1 MKAAQQP
8 APEKATSEL
17 GTRLNE
23 FRAAENWPAMF
34 ACTSDLVLMLEPDG
48 SLMAAHLEALSNLNQ
63 HEEALEFAHAHGL
76 TSPEKFAGPEA
87 GEANLELAKRVGSL
101 LCEAGDFSAVIEL
114 LRPLTTPP
122 DSATHELLNLR
133 GWAHQNSAGETHAE
147 EGMECYRAALNKVE
161 QRETASQDAANSGPS
176 KEDRDGLTLWYHKGL
191 ANAMRRLPDRREDAR
206 TAYQAVIDE
215 ARSIYAQ
222 RPAYSSA
229 IRIEA
234 WCYHRI
240 GKFQKAFEAYKRAL
254 DAGVS
259 RFSTQ
264 LDAALNL
271 LSMGRTLAAVQQYHS
286 AILDL
291 MELPPLQRA
300 GILRVSL
307 FEFSDALLS
316 NSNLRSKEARGLVE
330 ELYSELDKALALLR
344 PALHDIAG
352 SVRLAATEIK
362 NSIGGDFSQSDLR
375 DRPSAA
381 VINWAAT
388 EIAGFTYSRWMHCAL
403 FRPVVTVAGAAE
415 GKLFVLDS
423 GEGEHGE
430 GSASITLAPLDPSA
444 SVCAIEFKRPAS
456 PTSRIVFI
464 ADEFFG
470 ITDTA
475 QLKHPSEEALEWKRV
490 SGTIS
495 GFAACISLEKG
506 TLLLDRISRELSMQV
521 IHGLADSVDP
531 GQFISLAWMAVQAA
545 PNDIALY
552 LAVLCL
558 INAGGTLADIVNWRG
573 SPLPASLPSSEA
585 LQAASGR
592 FRQTV
597 KLLGPKPLKTCETG
611 NLAKAVATILRNAEE
626 TGNISDEAQR
636 GLDAVFKAAEM
647 QACVP
652 DGSEVRALQQ
662 QLAEKLSRCNV
673 LYLEPDAETLV
684 LSREPAF
691 FCSLASPRLSKPAL
705 DAFTFF
711 NASSKYKVFSDGP
724 IATQAKS
731 AVSKAIGQGRSS
743 LVDACGGV
751 SSTIHAVVSVSRALW
766 RLVVQDEQNS
776 AGRKPEE
783 YRRVSVETL
792 MAEFRKTSTRVSRPE
807 AFDAVLD
814 RMLKA
819 DICRRDTKDARIVKY
834 RRSALNALDLCRIL
848 LSGVRPDHDLR
859 YFVWR
864 DVRRY
869 YGFSQSREIAHYIHA
884 LSSALNDL
892 LASRREAVLL
902 QGGPPKGI
910 SWSLHEDI
918 LPEINRRIGR
928 NVEIPLKMSEFF
940 LECCRFVNYIQL
952 SADIGH
958 VDLRAV
964 EIDAEYLLSQLFG
977 IPTGIKGLD
986 DLFGG
991 GGLMLVEADTNSA
1004 PSQLGGRSVLVIG
1017 PFGSGKSLF
1026 TLQMAVEIARKG
1038 GAAWIMAMEQSA
1050 EECLYSLEAM
1060 GCLPDDAPIRIA
1072 DSVPKAIEVLENPEE
1087 DKGALILVRTV
1098 KDRFDD
1104 FALTFEQN
1112 AKLMRRYPL
1121 RFIAVDPVSAIS
1133 RGDRHDVDL
1142 RAQILDLFDSVKRQG
1157 TNVWLVTE
1165 EDSAPESIVEQKV
1178 ADTVIR
1184 VHKENT
1190 LGYSQRYI
1198 EVTKSRLQ
1206 REHRGLHAFAIGP
1219 GRGITVYPS
1228 PSAVRSW
1235 IRKRS
1240 TRVPDTP
1247 IGFGVPDIDSLLGS
1261 DGLYAGDTIVLQGE
1275 PGTGKTIVT
1284 LAFLLSADLA
1294 RNEKKAATTMLLTS
1308 AEAEVAARYKLQSVY
1323 ETLRRTTEFVR
1334 QPHRVRIV
1342 GIPGGYVKPGFIL
1355 QQIKD
1360 QFENARITGNPI
1372 VRVAVESVP
1381 SWDLGCP
1388 FVQADETFG
1397 ETLVE
1402 LLRKHR
1408 VTSLFLCSEISGRA
1422 GSVLQEAIRNAAD
1435 CVIDFHVLPVKST
1448 PERHI
1453 EIKKTRTMHHRRGI
1467 FRFNLETL
1475 QAGAT
1480 TTLMRMVRPGEF
1492 RPIKIRLFL
1501 RSESAMQAS
1510 YNHSILM
1517 AVRGVLSR
1525 DAHIAEESPIH
1536 FNRALALGSASALD
1550 ELQVI
1555 QLDEHQVPSVADD
1568 TSGLHRF
1575 DVREWSN
1582 EEWDDFLPAVRSHV
1596 QTGNTF
1602 IAVPFFENIS
1612 MLAWRGDLDAASR
1625 DSWVAL
1631 AEKCEAWEKEHPN
1644 RDDLFFDFPAVTGEN
1659 YNCLFLE
1666 ILLSLAPVPVGTD
1679 PGCVFRTW
1687 LASEAAVEASFLF
1700 RRLCHRAYM
1709 RRGESIQKAQ
1719 LKGLRF
1725 SPDNKAQ
1732 VWRHWYTT
1740 LNQMLAEMVPEE
1752 RASIHVGALPKS
1764 VTIAGE
1770 WYLGVPAYSAAPDV
1784 ALKLIKLFTT
1794 HEAESDRL
1802 RLGVGLPTRE
1812 SFYTGTSAR
1821 SSISPLFAMDSAVL
1835 RGLIKNA
1842 FRRSA
1847 VGCYSKFSTLVT
1859 LYLQDLMECSSDDA
1873 QTLRSEIRS
1882 RIDDLQ
1888 RHLQAIPVDNC
1899 RLCTPLKRQRGS
1911 QPQAA
1916 ARP

>member
-1 MKAAQQP
+1 MKAAQQTTPEIP
-8 APEKATSEL
+8 AVDL
-17 GTRLNE
+17 GSQLNE
-23 FRAAENWPAMF
+23 FRKAEDWPAMF
-34 ACTSDLVLMLEPDG
+34 ALTSDLVLRPEPDDQV
-48 SLMAAHLEALSNLNQ
+48 LVAHLEALSNLNQ
-63 HEEALEFAHAHGL
+63 HEEALEFTHARGL
-76 TSPEKFAGPEA
+76 TTPGNIAGPELSA
-87 GEANLELAKRVGSL
+87 ANFELAKRVGSL
-101 LCEAGDFSAVIEL
+101 LCEVGDFSSVIEF

-122 DSATHELLNLR
+122 DSASHEVLNLR
-133 GWAHQNSAGETHAE
+133 GWAHQNSFDETHAE
-147 EGMECYRAALNKVE
+147 EGIECYRAALNDVE
-161 QRETASQDAANSGPS
+161 RSETSQDGSNSAAS
-176 KEDRDGLTLWYHKGL
+176 KQEDRDGLRLWYHKGL
-191 ANAMRRLPDRREDAR
+191 ANALRRLHDRQADAR
-206 TAYQAVIDE
+206 AAYQAVIDE
-215 ARSIYAQ
+215 ARSIYVQ
-222 RPAYSSA
+222 RPSYSAA

-234 WCYHRI
+234 WCYNRI
-240 GKFQKAFEAYKRAL
+240 GEFQKAFEAYKRAL
-254 DAGVS
+254 DSGVS

-264 LDAALNL
+264 LDSALNL
-271 LSMGRTLAAVQQYHS
+271 LSMGRTFAAVQQYRS
-286 AILDL
+286 SILDL

-307 FEFSDALLS
+307 FELCDALLS

-330 ELYSELDKALALLR
+330 ELYSELEKALALFR
-344 PALHDIAG
+344 PALHDIAER
-352 SVRLAATEIK
+352 VRIAATEIK
-362 NSIGGDFSQSDLR
+362 NSVGGDFSRSDLL
-375 DRPSAA
+375 DRPSAS
-381 VINWAAT
+381 VINWRAT
-388 EIAGFTYSRWMHCAL
+388 QIIGFTYSRWTPCAL
-403 FRPVVTVAGAAE
+403 FRPVVTVEGAAE
-415 GKLFVLDS
+415 GKRFVLDS
-423 GEGEHGE
+423 CQEEHGE
-430 GSASITLAPLDPSA
+430 ESASITLGPLDPSA
-444 SVCAIEFKRPAS
+444 SVCAIEFKQQSS
-456 PTSRIVFI
+456 PTSRIIFI
-464 ADEFFG
+464 ADDFYK
-470 ITDTA
+470 ITDSL
-475 QLKHPSEEALEWKRV
+475 QLKHYSEETLDWKRV
-490 SGTIS
+490 SGAIC

-506 TLLLDRISRELSMQV
+506 TLLLNRISRELSAQV
-521 IHGLADSVDP
+521 ICGLTDSGDP
-531 GQFISLAWMAVQAA
+531 SQLRGRAWMAVQTAT
-545 PNDIALY
+545 NDIALY

-558 INAGGTLADIVNWRG
+558 INAGGTLAEIITWRDG
-573 SPLPASLPSSEA
+573 PLPGSLPSADA
-585 LQAASGR
+585 LQAAADR

-597 KLLGPKPLKTCETG
+597 KLLGPKPLKSCEPG
-611 NLAKAVATILRNAEE
+611 NFAEAVAKILESAEE

-636 GLDAVFKAAEM
+636 GLDAMFKAAEM

-652 DGSEVRALQQ
+652 DGPEVRAIQQ
-662 QLAEKLSRCNV
+662 RLAEKLSRSNV
-673 LYLEPDAETLV
+673 LYLDLDEETLV

-705 DAFTFF
+705 DTFTFF
-711 NASSKYKVFSDGP
+711 NSSSRYKAFSDGP
-724 IATQAKS
+724 IASQAKS
-731 AVSKAIGQGRSS
+731 AVSRAIGEGRPD
-743 LVDACGGV
+743 LVDACGGF
-751 SSTIHAVVSVSRALW
+751 SSTIHAIVSVSRGLW
-766 RLVVQDEQNS
+766 RLLVQDEQNA

-783 YRRVSVETL
+783 YRRTSVEML
-792 MAEFRKTSTRVSRPE
+792 MAEYQKISTGVSRPE
-807 AFDAVLD
+807 AFHAVVD
-814 RMLKA
+814 HMLKA
-819 DICRRDTKDARIVKY
+819 DICRQDSKDAKVIKY

-864 DVRRY
+864 DLRRY
-869 YGFSQSREIAHYIHA
+869 YGFVQSREIAHHIHA
-884 LSSALNDL
+884 LSTALNDL
-892 LASRREAVLL
+892 LANRREAVLL

-918 LPEINRRIGR
+918 LPEINRRIGQ
-928 NVEIPLKMSEFF
+928 NFAIPLKMSEFF

-952 SADIGH
+952 SADIGR

-1026 TLQMAVEIARKG
+1026 TLQMAVEVARKG

-1072 DSVPKAIEVLENPEE
+1072 DSVPKAIEVLENREE

-1112 AKLMRRYPL
+1112 ARLMGGYPL

-1133 RGDRHDVDL
+1133 RVSRHDVDL
-1142 RAQILDLFDSVKRQG
+1142 RAQILDLFDAVKRQG

-1228 PSAVRSW
+1228 PPAVRSW

-1247 IGFGVPDIDSLLGS
+1247 ISFGVPDIDSLLGS

-1275 PGTGKTIVT
+1275 PGTGKTVVT

-1294 RNEKKAATTMLLTS
+1294 RSEKKAATTMLLTS
-1308 AEAEVAARYKLQSVY
+1308 AEAEVSARYKLQSVY
-1323 ETLRRTTEFVR
+1323 ETLRRKTEFVR

-1372 VRVAVESVP
+1372 VRVAVESIR

-1402 LLRKHR
+1402 VLRKHR
-1408 VTSLFLCSEISGRA
+1408 VTSLFLCSGTAGRRD
-1422 GSVLQEAIRNAAD
+1422 SVLQEAIVNAAD
-1435 CVIDFHVLPVKST
+1435 CVIDFHVLPVRST

-1467 FRFNLETL
+1467 FRFNLDTL

-1510 YNHSILM
+1510 YNQSILM

-1525 DAHIAEESPIH
+1525 DAHIAEELPIH
-1536 FNRALALGSASALD
+1536 LNRALALGSASALD

-1555 QLDEHQVPSVADD
+1555 QLDEHQVPSVTDG

-1575 DVREWSN
+1575 EIREWSN
-1582 EEWDDFLPAVRSHV
+1582 AEWDDFLPAVRGRV

-1612 MLAWRGDLDAASR
+1612 MLAWRGNLNAASR
-1625 DSWVAL
+1625 DSWAAL
-1631 AEKCEAWEKEHPN
+1631 AERCQAWEKEHPN
-1644 RDDLFFDFPAVTGEN
+1644 KDDLFFDFPAVTGEN
-1659 YNCLFLE
+1659 YNCLFFE
-1666 ILLSLAPVPVGTD
+1666 ILLSLTPIPRGTD
-1679 PGCVFRTW
+1679 PSCAFRTW
-1687 LASEAAVEASFLF
+1687 LGSDAAIEASFLF

-1709 RRGESIQKAQ
+1709 RRDEGIQRAQ

-1725 SPDNKAQ
+1725 SPDKKAQ

-1740 LNQMLAEMVPEE
+1740 LNQMLADMPPDE

-1802 RLGVGLPTRE
+1802 RLGVGLPTRQ
-1812 SFYTGTSAR
+1812 SFYKSTSAR
-1821 SSISPLFAMDSAVL
+1821 SSISPLFAMDSSVL

-1859 LYLQDLMECSSDDA
+1859 LYLQDLLEYSSDDA
-1873 QTLRSEIRS
+1873 QTLRKEIRS

-1888 RHLQAIPVDNC
+1888 RHLQAIRLDNC
-1899 RLCTPLKRQRGS
+1899 RLCIPLKQQPGS
-1911 QPQAA
+1911 
-1916 ARP
+1916 